1 MRKYRDWDN
10 VKAAAEFEQL
20 PPGGYICRIMG
31 AEVKEYKRRDG
42 GTFEQLHISIDIA
55 EGDFK
60 YHYANEYRSQNTED
74 KRWKGVLRLY
84 LPDENGSDRDRED
97 RTASILKAAIESIE
111 ESNTGYH
118 WDWDERKLK
127 GKQIGVLFRSE
138 EWEYNGKTGWK
149 TQPFKLIDVAR
160 IREGKFKVPKEKPLK
175 KEQAKAISADD
186 FLDNG
191 GEIISDSDLPF

>member
-1 MRKYRDWDN
+1 MK
-10 VKAAAEFEQL
+10 KL
-20 PPGGYICRIMG
+20 PVSKLQ
-31 AEVKEYKRRDG
+31 EL
-42 GTFEQLHISIDIA
+42 F
-55 EGDFK
+55 
-60 YHYANEYRSQNTED
+60 
-74 KRWKGVLRLY
+74 
-84 LPDENGSDRDRED
+84 
-97 RTASILKAAIESIE
+97 AAIRAQQALYIPADDASGQARYQPWQEGME
-111 ESNTGYH
+111 LTHALNTVRSAK
-118 WDWDERKLK
+118 DFFFPQTENLVEFKLK

-175 KEQAKAISADD
+175 KEQAKAISSDD

>member
-1 MRKYRDWDN
+1 MRKYRGWDN

-31 AEVKEYKRRDG
+31 AEVKAYKRRDG

-60 YHYANEYRSQNTED
+60 DHYANEYRSQNTED

-97 RTASILKAAIESIE
+97 RTASILKAAIEAIE

-160 IREGKFKVPKEKPLK
+160 IREGKFKVPKEKPRK
-175 KEQAKAISADD
+175 KEQEKAISADD